1 MDHDGATDPA
11 TPSSRHAGSS
21 PEPTDVAGCVPCD
34 MMNGRVSLPG
44 GRIHETSLWLVTHVL
59 GTFGLGALAV
69 VPKRHVVHVAALT
82 REEAAELGELLRE
95 VAAVVTALT
104 DPVQVYTCQWSHTN
118 GEAAHIH
125 FILQPIR
132 RSDMDR
138 HPGRL
143 GPVLQ
148 SAMFDAENKPDL
160 AAVEA
165 FAERARAEFARRVA
179 R

>member
-1 MDHDGATDPA
+1 MDHDGAADPVK
-11 TPSSRHAGSS
+11 
-21 PEPTDVAGCVPCD
+21 PTDVAGCVPCD
-34 MMNGRVSLPG
+34 MMHGRLSLPG
-44 GRIHETSLWLVTHVL
+44 GQIHGTPRWLVMHVL

-69 VPKRHVVHVAALT
+69 VPRRHVVHVATLT
-82 REEAAELGELLRE
+82 GDEATELGGLLRD

-104 DPVQVYTCQWSHTN
+104 DPVQVYTCQWSHTG

-132 RSDMDR
+132 RSDMER

-148 SAMFDAENKPDL
+148 SAMFDEGNKPGL

-165 FAERARAEFARRVA
+165 FAERARAEFAQRAA